1 VPTPA
6 EKIIVMSDCHRGD
19 GSAGD
24 DFAHNSLLYKC
35 ALEHYHEQGYTYIE
49 LGDGEDL
56 WEIKDFE
63 QIYITHTSI
72 YDLLRKF
79 HDPDPAKTRYI
90 KVWGNHDAWW
100 EDHADVLQGLF
111 PGIRVYK
118 AVVLGNIL
126 MIHGHQADTVC
137 TGPGGK
143 ISKFLVRHVWS
154 GLQKFGIGDP
164 TRAAENP
171 GLCDRIDAILHSWA
185 TGKPGTE
192 PIFSQTEDG
201 SSIPIF
207 PALTN
212 SGFSSIFPA
221 DAPIPTPP
229 FILIAGHTHR
239 PVFSNLSQ
247 TERRFRDC
255 GVGLHG
261 AKIKDPEPVYYN
273 TGSCVHPRC
282 ITGLEIEYD
291 SGNPTFTLVKWSYQA
306 NAEVCTADGCK
317 TWPLAIAR
325 TVLQT

>member
-1 VPTPA
+1 
-6 EKIIVMSDCHRGD
+6 MSDCHRGD

-24 DFAHNSLLYKC
+24 EFAHNSLLYKC
-35 ALEHYHEQGYTYIE
+35 ALEYYYGEGYTYIE
-49 LGDGEDL
+49 LGDAEDL

-90 KVWGNHDAWW
+90 KVWGNHDAYW
-100 EDHADVLQGLF
+100 EDHTDVLQGLF
-111 PGIRVYK
+111 PGIGVHE

-126 MIHGHQADTVC
+126 MIHGHQADTTC

-143 ISKFLVRHVWS
+143 ISKFLVRHVWA

-171 GLCDRIDAILHSWA
+171 GLCNRIDDILHSWA

-192 PIFSQTEDG
+192 PLFSQSEG
-201 SSIPIF
+201 ENSIPIS
-207 PALTN
+207 PALTSSSFN
-212 SGFSSIFPA
+212 SVFPA
-221 DAPIPTPP
+221 DASIPVPP

-239 PVFSNLSQ
+239 PVFANLSQ
-247 TERRFRDC
+247 TERSFRDC
-255 GVGLHG
+255 GVGLQG
-261 AKIKDPEPVYYN
+261 TKIKDPEPVYYN

-282 ITGLEIEYD
+282 ITGLEID
-291 SGNPTFTLVKWSYQA
+291 LQNGNRTFTLVKWSCQA
-306 NAEVCTADGCK
+306 RSETCTSDGCRA
-317 TWPLAIAR
+317 WPLVIGR
-325 TVLQT
+325 TILQT